1 MKVCCNS
8 QYKTSPMHRHK
19 VQAATWAGG
28 RMRVHVLHC
37 VLRRA
42 TCNVQTPTCVHTIEK
57 VAAEAEVRSSQH
69 RNRSLLCGY
78 FIIAIGCLKS
88 ISKMGPWIQICDY
101 IHFNAEQDGD
111 YFLKIRY
118 NIYGKYVSHVMS
130 CMRSQQKDKWSCSM
144 CMYLSEKAL
153 SEVPLDTGFCQTF
166 CCRHYIIRIVSALQ
180 WICRIFMSV
189 ITLAPYQLE
198 FSNFDLMFDIWYLIL
213 MDQF

>member
-1 MKVCCNS
+1 MCFIVFCAE
-8 QYKTSPMHRHK
+8 Q
-19 VQAATWAGG
+19 
-28 RMRVHVLHC
+28 
-37 VLRRA
+37 RA
-42 TCNVQTPTCVHTIEK
+42 NTHLCTIEK

-88 ISKMGPWIQICDY
+88 ISKMGPWIQICNY

-166 CCRHYIIRIVSALQ
+166 CCRHYIIRIVSAMNLQ
-180 WICRIFMSV
+180 
-189 ITLAPYQLE
+189 
-198 FSNFDLMFDIWYLIL
+198 DIYKCNHTSTISTRVL
-213 MDQF
+213 